1 VVLKWLHS
9 TGCPWGVRTCSY
21 AAAGG
26 HLEML
31 KWLHRTGCPW
41 DYGTSEAAAGGGHLE
56 VLQWALEYHWC
67 PWWPL
72 EMLCSHAAHG
82 GNREILRWLD
92 EQGVD
97 MIGWDS

>member
-1 VVLKWLHS
+1 
-9 TGCPWGVRTCSY
+9 
-21 AAAGG
+21 
-26 HLEML
+26 
-31 KWLHRTGCPW
+31 
-41 DYGTSEAAAGGGHLE
+41 